1 MMKVYIFDSSDNVND
16 GKSWDLPMIS
26 MGLDEQ
32 DRPYA
37 IVKNPYFPG
46 ETLRATYETFYGF
59 NRWGVDLD

>member
-1 MMKVYIFDSSDNVND
+1 MKVYIFDSSDNVND

-37 IVKNPYFPG
+37 IVENPYFPWKH
-46 ETLRATYETFYGF
+46 LRATYETFYGF